1 MVLKEIGTVNWMR
14 MSELSM
20 GRLNERCRPY
30 PSNRRGADTETY
42 KLRGWKRTLAAWR
55 RSGSEDGRSNLQRA
69 IFAKN
74 SQSLS
79 GKARG
84 RCALNID
91 EGKTAGYH
99 TAGQQCYN
107 HDTQRASSAIR
118 CILTITQSA
127 YGLLTACK
135 IHSHSAPKSWDGF

>member
-30 PSNRRGADTETY
+30 HSNHRGADTETY

-55 RSGSEDGRSNLQRA
+55 RSGSEDGRWNLQRA

-79 GKARG
+79 GRVQG

-91 EGKTAGYH
+91 EGETAGYH

-118 CILTITQSA
+118 CMLAIKHTG
-127 YGLLTACK
+127 YGLLTARN
-135 IHSHSAPKSWDGF
+135 IHSPSAPKSWDGF